1 MPIAAFLE
9 TVLLDSTNGALGDV
23 SADKT
28 SEKLE
33 LYSKGA
39 DITCLTI
46 QVKMLP
52 DVLKTSNEKNPAN
65 VVQEVGNLHTL
76 CDIMNEITVIWKI
89 FNVK

>member
-39 DITCLTI
+39 DIHLSHDSS
-46 QVKMLP
+46 P
-52 DVLKTSNEKNPAN
+52 N
-65 VVQEVGNLHTL
+65 VT
-76 CDIMNEITVIWKI
+76 
-89 FNVK
+89 